1 MQPVERIFELVD
13 LQFKEQQEF
22 AAAVGVSKDTAS
34 NWRRGVSH
42 SYNKHLGKIAE
53 VLGTTTEYLL
63 TGSRPEPVGGDLSAE
78 DETIL
83 RQLHD
88 SPDLRVMFSLTS
100 KASPEDIKRALQ
112 TIRLVLNQPEETP

>member
-1 MQPVERIFELVD
+1 MGLPERIFELAD
-13 LQFKEQQEF
+13 QKFNEQRLF
-22 AAAVGVSKDTAS
+22 AAAVGVTPSIVS
-34 NWRRGVSH
+34 EWRRGKSA
-42 SYNKHLGKIAE
+42 SYNKHLRKIAD

-63 TGSRPEPVGGDLSAE
+63 TGSRPEPVGSDLSAE

>member
-1 MQPVERIFELVD
+1 MGTVGRIFELAD
-13 LQFKEQQEF
+13 QKFKEQQEF

-34 NWRRGVSH
+34 DWRRGKSA
-42 SYNKHLGKIAE
+42 SYNKHLKKIAE

-63 TGSRPEPVGGDLSAE
+63 TGSRPEPVGSDLSAE

>member
-1 MQPVERIFELVD
+1 MGLPERIFELAD
-13 LQFKEQQEF
+13 QKFNEQRLF
-22 AAAVGVSKDTAS
+22 AAAVGVTPSIVS
-34 NWRRGVSH
+34 EWRRGKSA
-42 SYNKHLGKIAE
+42 SYNKYLRKIAD

-63 TGSRPEPVGGDLSAE
+63 TGSRPEPVGSDLSAE

>member
-1 MQPVERIFELVD
+1 MGLSERIFELAD
-13 LQFKEQQEF
+13 QKFNEQRLF
-22 AAAVGVSKDTAS
+22 AAAVGVTPSIVS
-34 NWRRGVSH
+34 EWRRGKSA
-42 SYNKHLGKIAE
+42 SYNKHLKKIAE

-63 TGSRPEPVGGDLSAE
+63 TGSQSSPVNRDLSAE

>member
-1 MQPVERIFELVD
+1 MGLPERIFELAD
-13 LQFKEQQEF
+13 QKFNEQRLF
-22 AAAVGVSKDTAS
+22 AAAVGVTPSIVS
-34 NWRRGVSH
+34 EWRRGKSA

>member
-1 MQPVERIFELVD
+1 MDIVDRIFDLVD
-13 LQFKEQQEF
+13 AKYKEQRLF
-22 AAAVGVSKDTAS
+22 ASDVGVAVSVVSA
-34 NWRRGVSH
+34 WRNRNSR
-42 SYNKHLGKIAE
+42 SYNKYLNKIAN
-53 VLGTTTEYLL
+53 LLDTSAEYLL
-63 TGSRPEPVGGDLSAE
+63 NGSQPEPVGSDLSAE

>member
-1 MQPVERIFELVD
+1 MDTVERIFKLVD
-13 LQFKEQQEF
+13 QKFNEQKDF
-22 AAAVGVSKDTAS
+22 AAALGIDVNLPSRWRNRKSK
-34 NWRRGVSH
+34 
-42 SYNKHLGKIAE
+42 SYQKYLPQIAE
-53 VLGTTTEYLL
+53 ALGTTTEYLL
-63 TGSRPEPVGGDLSAE
+63 TGSRPEPVGSDLSAE